1 MDWKR
6 AKNLILVMLIVVN
19 VFLLGA
25 YIYTERSGWI
35 ANEQAIADAVE
46 YLGSQNIFLDPDILP
61 HDDLHR
67 NTVLLVRDY
76 DTESSMAKTLIGGDE
91 ESRSGGIVRFTD
103 ESGEQNAIWR
113 SGGLFEAN
121 FTVYGGDTYS
131 GTATTNPVIN
141 HLISAGFTGGT
152 VTDISDGELTQ
163 FTLSQQY
170 DSLPIFNGT
179 LTATCAADS
188 KVYTAGR
195 WCVGTAQTLS
205 DAGEQELTGL
215 LIRYAQKI
223 EKSDV
228 GICKIESV
236 TPGYMAENLANFGVK
251 LVPAWE
257 IKTTSGTGYI
267 SAVDGT
273 TLS

>member
-1 MDWKR
+1 MDWKK
-6 AKNLILVMLIVVN
+6 AKNLILAMLIAVN

-35 ANEQAIADAVE
+35 AAEQAIADAVA
-46 YLGSQNIFLDPDILP
+46 YLNSQNIILDPDILP
-61 HDDLHR
+61 RDDLR
-67 NTVLLVRDY
+67 RDTVLLVRNY
-76 DTESSMAKTLIGGDE
+76 DTESSIAKTLIGGDE
-91 ESRSGGIVRFTD
+91 ESRSGGIVRFSD
-103 ESGEQNAIWR
+103 ESGENNAIWR

-121 FTVYGGDTYS
+121 FSVVGGDTFS
-131 GTATTNPVIN
+131 GPATLNPVIT
-141 HLISAGFTGGT
+141 HLNNAGFTGGT

-170 DSLPIFNGT
+170 NSLPIFNST
-179 LTATCAADS
+179 LTATCARDGQ
-188 KVYTAGR
+188 VYTAGR
-195 WCVGTAQTLS
+195 WCVGEAQTMS

-223 EKSDV
+223 EISDV

-236 TPGYMAENLANFGVK
+236 KPGYMAQNLANFGVK

-257 IKTTSGTGYI
+257 IITTSGTGYI